1 MKYKMCAP
9 CLFGL
14 EGIAADEFKRLGFA
28 EVAAENG
35 RVSFSGGID
44 TLIKANLWS
53 RYSERILLTLA
64 VFRAMSFEDLFQG
77 VKTIPWENYIPVN
90 GNFPV
95 TGHSLNSQLASIPN
109 CQKIIK
115 KAVVERLKAKYN
127 VNWFEETGEVYP
139 IRFSIM
145 KDTVTIYLDT
155 SGTALH
161 KRGYRRNANDA
172 PIRETLAAAMV
183 DLAHWRGRDALY
195 DPFCGSGT
203 ILIEAALKA
212 ANRAPGIARPFVF
225 EDWGFI
231 PKSLV
236 KEARTEA
243 LDAVRPIETEICG
256 CDIDPACVDLARDNA
271 RKAGVSAKI
280 RIEQGNAVTKDWSKF
295 AGTIITNPPYGERL
309 EDVRTAQKL
318 YTDFAGALGD
328 LFDKK
333 VYVISS
339 HDAFESAFGRKA
351 DKKRKLYNGMLK
363 CDLVM
368 YYQNG
373 GRRG

>member
-1 MKYKMCAP
+1 MKFQLCAP

-14 EGIAADEFKRLGFA
+14 EGIAADEFKRLGFGD
-28 EVAAENG
+28 VSAENG
-35 RVSFSGGID
+35 RVNFSGGYETIA
-44 TLIKANLWS
+44 KANLWS
-53 RYSERILLTLA
+53 RYGERILLTLA
-64 VFRAMSFEDLFQG
+64 SFRAMSFEELFQG
-77 VKTIPWENYIPVN
+77 VKAIRWEDYIPVN

-95 TGHSLNSQLASIPN
+95 TGHSLQSQLASIPN

-115 KAVVERLKAKYN
+115 KAAVERLKSKYG
-127 VNWFEETGEVYP
+127 VNWFEETGDVYA

-145 KDTVTIYLDT
+145 KDQVTIYLDT
-155 SGTALH
+155 TGTALH
-161 KRGYRRNANDA
+161 KRGYRKNANDA

-212 ANRAPGIARPFVF
+212 ANMAPGIGRRFNS
-225 EDWGFI
+225 ESWGFV
-231 PKSLV
+231 PKAV
-236 KEARTEA
+236 WADARSEA
-243 LDAVRPIETEICG
+243 LDTVRPIEAEITG
-256 CDIDPACVDLARDNA
+256 CDIDPACVELARDNA
-271 RKAGVSAKI
+271 RKAGVGQKI
-280 RIEQGNAVTKDWSKF
+280 RIVKDNAVTRDWSNF

-318 YTDFAGALGD
+318 YTDFAHALGS
-328 LFDKK
+328 FEGKK
-333 VYVISS
+333 IYVISS
-339 HDAFESAFGRKA
+339 HDAFESAFGKKA

-363 CDLVM
+363 CDLFM

-373 GRRG
+373 GKRV